1 IEMFY
6 NPKRKHA
13 NNGMLSP
20 VDFEIRQ
27 QKPNQ
32 ARVKETRGTLL
43 FFMEVSS
50 SHSRDHNWK
59 IPAWDGPGIGQ

>member
-32 ARVKETRGTLL
+32 ARVKETRGTSDKGIRLGIP
-43 FFMEVSS
+43 
-50 SHSRDHNWK
+50 SRKQRKTAEKHDK
-59 IPAWDGPGIGQ
+59 RR